1 MVFRR
6 TFATT
11 LMGGALALAI
21 AMAPMAKANIQT
33 TSSGHGVWLYRTTVR
48 MAHPANNGATV
59 AHPSAFRWT
68 PAVPTDVNILIYA
81 DDAYHTAPNTYTDQ
95 ALQSLGYG
103 YTAHYDADFAGF
115 TADLALGGWTAVL
128 FADENWAPDSATLSQ
143 MNHWVAAQGGKL
155 AFESWAVNQDRHN
168 QLYKTL
174 GFKWIADDYDPP
186 EPTYSWDPSD
196 PEFSVPDVVPD
207 YTDLI
212 SGIYGVYGQRGA
224 SPVAS
229 YLRLAGKTSTPTA
242 KQLALLRGHSDR
254 TIFKGYLDGMNEA
267 DLNGDGV
274 LDGVATWVD
283 IAYGMV
289 NGF

>member
-1 MVFRR
+1 VVFRR

-11 LMGGALALAI
+11 LMGGAVALAI
-21 AMAPMAKANIQT
+21 AIAPMAKANIRP
-33 TSSGHGVWLYRTTVR
+33 TSTGHGVWLHRSTVR

-59 AHPSAFRWT
+59 AHPSSFRWT
-68 PAVPTDVNILIYA
+68 PAVPSDVNFLMYA
-81 DDAYHTAPNTYTDQ
+81 DDPYHPSPNTYTDQ
-95 ALQSLGYG
+95 ALQSLGYA

-115 TADLALGGWTAVL
+115 DADLGKGGWTGVI
-128 FADENWAPDSATLSQ
+128 FADENWAPDSATLRKLNRFVVFYQ
-143 MNHWVAAQGGKL
+143 GKL
-155 AFESWAVNQDRHN
+155 TFESWAVNQDPNN

-174 GFKWIADDYDPP
+174 GFHRIADDYDPP
-186 EPTYSWDPSD
+186 DPTYSWDPSD

-224 SPVAS
+224 SVAPS
-229 YLRLAGKTSTPTA
+229 FLHLAGKTTTPTA
-242 KQLALLRGHSDR
+242 KQLALVRGNDDR

-267 DLNGDGV
+267 DLNGDGI